1 MFNLFGRER
10 KTLMEA
16 AQEAKEQPGTRLVD
30 VRSPEEYRGGHVP
43 GAINLPLGNLQA
55 APQLLG
61 DKTARLYLYCASGA
75 RSGMAA
81 GMLRRMGYEH
91 CANVGGIGSYR
102 GPLAY

>member
-1 MFNLFGRER
+1 MFNLFGRGR

-16 AQEAKEQPGTRLVD
+16 VQEAKEQPGTRLVD
-30 VRSPEEYRGGHVP
+30 VRSPEESRGGHVP
-43 GAINLPLGNLQA
+43 GAINLPLG
-55 APQLLG
+55 
-61 DKTARLYLYCASGA
+61 DKTAQLYLYCASGA